1 MSVEDPLYN
10 DVMPGHVV
18 TARRHRVTGIQ
29 GDPSVVY
36 LLADWLDKHPAHA
49 DFPRRVR
56 GVQRC
61 SAAVEPT
68 TLDTVRRVI
77 PCPVQLH
84 HGRSER
90 AVTAAAMPD
99 DPRYFVWSLYGKL
112 RTIVHHV
119 DASEEAI
126 HA

>member
-18 TARRHRVTGIQ
+18 AARRHRVTGIQ

-36 LLADWLDKHPAHA
+36 LLADWLDKHPANA
-49 DFPRRVR
+49 NFPRRVR

-61 SAAVEPT
+61 SAAVEPSM
-68 TLDTVRRVI
+68 LDTVRRVV

-90 AVTAAAMPD
+90 AVTAVSMPD
-99 DPRYFVWSLYGKL
+99 DPRYFVWPVCGKL
-112 RTIVHHV
+112 RTIVQHI